1 MNDIQWILRNGDVNI
16 VEGQEDIIQA
26 IVNRLNTDTDE
37 LDYLYDN
44 YGCNLKQFLGLPAN
58 DTTLELVKNNISN
71 ALSYDTRLEL
81 VDLTLSY
88 TDANTLNIL
97 ITCTYDSENE
107 LELDLVLNS
116 DGVEING

>member
-1 MNDIQWILRNGDVNI
+1 MNDIQWILSNGDVNI
-16 VEGQEDIIQA
+16 VEGQDDMIQA

-58 DTTLELVKNNISN
+58 DTTLELV
-71 ALSYDTRLEL
+71 
-81 VDLTLSY
+81 DLTLSY
-88 TDANTLNIL
+88 TDANTLNII